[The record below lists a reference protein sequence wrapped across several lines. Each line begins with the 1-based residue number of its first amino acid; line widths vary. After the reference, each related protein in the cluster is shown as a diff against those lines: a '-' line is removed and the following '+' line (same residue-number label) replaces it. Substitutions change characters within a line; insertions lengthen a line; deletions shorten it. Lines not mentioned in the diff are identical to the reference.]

1 MARFPPAVLDS
12 GRDWAVSVCSVFLE
26 TDAFFLKSSGLHSNI
41 KVIKQIALQSYNSGS
56 SLGKGWRAEKWEIEN
71 H

>member
-12 GRDWAVSVCSVFLE
+12 GRNWVVSVCSVFLE

-41 KVIKQIALQSYNSGS
+41 IKDIKQTALQSPITRGSLLVKAGEQRSG
-56 SLGKGWRAEKWEIEN
+56 K
-71 H
+71 